1 MNDSDFQFLAAEL
14 NLPENRIRKVAA
26 LFEDGA
32 TVPFIARY
40 RKEVSGGMDEVVLL
54 RLREA
59 VEQLRKVNER
69 RGNMLESLRERN
81 LLTDELASR
90 LGSAHTLTMLEDLY
104 LPYKTKRKTRASAAR
119 EKGLEPLA
127 KLIYGQRVFQI
138 DLRPYT
144 VKMSRDDALAGA
156 SDIIAEWISED
167 LEIRTRLRDLFAR
180 RALFA
185 SKAVKS
191 RENEAEAQVFRD
203 YFDYSEPVHRVPS
216 HRALAVMRGA
226 GKGFLTIQL
235 RPLKDEALR
244 ILGRMVIRNPRFP
257 FLKLLE
263 QTSEDAYTRLILPSL
278 ENEFLNRLKG
288 TADAEAIQVF
298 AANLRKLL
306 LEPPLAAQAA
316 DRCSEEDALKLK
328 DDLEAVRQ
336 GFAAMDR
343 GEVQAVKPV
352 PPGAD
357 NLHRFIA
364 ELSGNHMAL
373 LLMDTLMRVV
383 GEKTCLVDFTAEEK
397 KAFMKQH
404 EDIVNAIIAGS
415 AEEAR
420 RASEAHIRA
429 VYAIHHRQAGREKG
443 AF

>member
-1 MNDSDFQFLAAEL
+1 MPVRQQKLYEQVEEQIRESIRNNEFVLGDRLPSDRELADLFQTSR
-14 NLPENRIRKVAA
+14 P
-26 LFEDGA
+26 
-32 TVPFIARY
+32 
-40 RKEVSGGMDEVVLL
+40 VV
-54 RLREA
+54 REA
-59 VEQLRKVNER
+59 
-69 RGNMLESLRERN
+69 
-81 LLTDELASR
+81 
-90 LGSAHTLTMLEDLY
+90 
-104 LPYKTKRKTRASAAR
+104 
-119 EKGLEPLA
+119 
-127 KLIYGQRVFQI
+127 
-138 DLRPYT
+138 
-144 VKMSRDDALAGA
+144 
-156 SDIIAEWISED
+156 
-167 LEIRTRLRDLFAR
+167 IR
-180 RALFA
+180 
-185 SKAVKS
+185 
-191 RENEAEAQVFRD
+191 
-203 YFDYSEPVHRVPS
+203 
-216 HRALAVMRGA
+216 
-226 GKGFLTIQL
+226 
-235 RPLKDEALR
+235 
-244 ILGRMVIRNPRFP
+244 
-257 FLKLLE
+257 
-263 QTSEDAYTRLILPSL
+263 SL
-278 ENEFLNRLKG
+278 EAKGIISVRPGVKGGAFIVPMTVEPMVETISHMLFLGQITNEDILN
-288 TADAEAIQVF
+288 TW
-298 AANLRKLL
+298 LL

-404 EDIVNAIIAGS
+404 EDIVNAIISGS